1 MVDGHPLCEI
11 RCGVPQGSI
20 LGPLLFLIY
29 VNDVCNMSKVLDFIL
44 LADDTNI
51 FFLIETLII
60 RQWGRAYKL
69 SINFKK
75 SNFMVFERRQKRRKL
90 DIFMKI
96 SDKSIERVKETGFL
110 AVVIDEN
117 LSWKPH
123 TLNISRKI
131 SKSIGIIYKSTF

>member
-1 MVDGHPLCEI
+1 
-11 RCGVPQGSI
+11 
-20 LGPLLFLIY
+20 
-29 VNDVCNMSKVLDFIL
+29 
-44 LADDTNI
+44 
-51 FFLIETLII
+51 
-60 RQWGRAYKL
+60 
-69 SINFKK
+69 
-75 SNFMVFERRQKRRKL
+75 MVFERRQKRRKL

-131 SKSIGIIYKSTF
+131 SKSIGIIYKSSF